1 MIVRKLPKDPFPDIP
16 AGHSRRGA
24 ITHQTLTIKHPKTK
38 PERKLTYALTKPR
51 HVEGYVTRT
60 ELAAERGIQAQLAR
74 LYLQRAGIKKP
85 AEGWRWKEGSKALWK
100 ARVALG
106 LKP

>member
-1 MIVRKLPKDPFPDIP
+1 MTVRKLPKATLSEIP
-16 AGHSRRGA
+16 ARRSRREA
-24 ITHQTLTIKHPKTK
+24 VTEQTIEPLPAVK

-60 ELAAERGIQAQLAR
+60 ELAAERGMQAQLAR
-74 LYLQRAGIKKP
+74 LHLQRAGIKKP
-85 AEGWRWKEGSKALWK
+85 AEGWMWKVGSKALWK
-100 ARVALG
+100 ARKALG

>member
-1 MIVRKLPKDPFPDIP
+1 MTVRKLPKYSSSSEVPES
-16 AGHSRRGA
+16 HSRRVVGVEQE
-24 ITHQTLTIKHPKTK
+24 IQLSPEKPSKRTLI
-38 PERKLTYALTKPR
+38 YALTKPR

-60 ELAAERGIQAQLAR
+60 ELAAECGIQAQLAR
-74 LYLQRAGIKKP
+74 LYLQRAGVKKP
-85 AEGWRWKEGSKALWK
+85 TEGWRWKEGSRGLWK